1 MRLVMVRKSIVLLLI
16 ICNLSVLA
24 KSVPKAPNDERWV
37 QDYGNVL
44 DRSQEIYLLRKLKT
58 YYDSTSTEI
67 AIVTESSLDGD
78 DIFQYS
84 QRLAQTWGIGGKEF
98 SNGVLIYVAVNDR
111 KMFIQ
116 VGYGLEGAIPDAY
129 AKRIIEQILKPR
141 FRENHYG
148 KGIDEATSALIQMA
162 SGEYKSSKTR
172 KEGIPFWV
180 IVLIVVIL
188 IIIFSQGGNDG
199 HTYDYDI
206 GGHRS
211 IRRSRPSFWIGG
223 GGGGGGGWSGGGG
236 FGGGFGGGSF
246 GGGGAGGSW

>member
-1 MRLVMVRKSIVLLLI
+1 MF
-16 ICNLSVLA
+16 CNVIAFA
-24 KSVPKAPNDERWV
+24 KAPPKAPKDERWV

-44 DRSQEIYLLRKLKT
+44 DRNQEIYLLRKLKA

-67 AIVTESSLDGD
+67 AIVTESSLEGD

-129 AKRIIEQILKPR
+129 AKRIIEQVLKPR
-141 FRENHYG
+141 FRENQYG
-148 KGIDEATSALIQMA
+148 KGFDEATTALIQMA

-172 KEGIPFWV
+172 KEGIPIWV
-180 IVLIVVIL
+180 IILIIVIL
-188 IIIFSQGGNDG
+188 IIIFSRGGNDG
-199 HTYDYDI
+199 RTYDYDM
-206 GGHRS
+206 GRHRS
-211 IRRSRPSFWIGG
+211 IRRSRPSIWI
-223 GGGGGGGWSGGGG
+223 GGGGGGWSGGGG